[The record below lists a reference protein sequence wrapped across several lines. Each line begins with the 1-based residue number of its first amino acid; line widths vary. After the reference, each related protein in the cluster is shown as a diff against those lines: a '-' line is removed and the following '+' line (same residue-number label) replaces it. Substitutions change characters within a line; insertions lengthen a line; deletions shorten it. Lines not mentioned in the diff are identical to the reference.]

1 MYLIYAQ
8 TNQGRTPTTS
18 SVSCVPLWRGCL
30 VDQPTGHVYN
40 IRATIC
46 LLSFRPF
53 TIEGKKRKPKRKR
66 ERGRRADT
74 KSNEKKRENRG
85 STGIGYKLLRP
96 VKRKAP
102 RGPCEWTV
110 ESAGG
115 ILLTVMAEVSSTV
128 FFFTRNSCS
137 RYDSNFQSGWN
148 PRLNSAAKVRKL
160 IPEGL

>member
-1 MYLIYAQ
+1 M
-8 TNQGRTPTTS
+8 
-18 SVSCVPLWRGCL
+18 
-30 VDQPTGHVYN
+30 DQPTGHVYN

-102 RGPCEWTV
+102 RGPCE
-110 ESAGG
+110 
-115 ILLTVMAEVSSTV
+115 
-128 FFFTRNSCS
+128 
-137 RYDSNFQSGWN
+137 
-148 PRLNSAAKVRKL
+148 
-160 IPEGL
+160 

>member
-1 MYLIYAQ
+1 MPKLTKDAPQ
-8 TNQGRTPTTS
+8 
-18 SVSCVPLWRGCL
+18 PLFGLLRSIVARCL

-53 TIEGKKRKPKRKR
+53 TIDEKKRKLKRKKER
-66 ERGRRADT
+66 ERRTDK

-102 RGPCEWTV
+102 RGPCE
-110 ESAGG
+110 
-115 ILLTVMAEVSSTV
+115 
-128 FFFTRNSCS
+128 
-137 RYDSNFQSGWN
+137 
-148 PRLNSAAKVRKL
+148 
-160 IPEGL
+160 